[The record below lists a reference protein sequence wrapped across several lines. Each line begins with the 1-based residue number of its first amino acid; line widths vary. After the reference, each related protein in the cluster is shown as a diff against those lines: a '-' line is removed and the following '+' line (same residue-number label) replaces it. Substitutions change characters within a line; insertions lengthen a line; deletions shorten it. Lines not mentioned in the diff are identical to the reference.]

1 MIPLSEKSDSKSNTQ
16 NSLVLQPVLR
26 AEHFQKIFNMIP
38 NVYTDSIGATIREYT
53 ANAIDSH
60 REAGQTLPV
69 IVKAPTVL
77 DPTLSI
83 IDKGIGM
90 SFYDLCTTFISY
102 GHSTKDKNNNAVGGF
117 GIGTKV
123 AYSQW
128 DLFIYE
134 TVKDGR
140 KNILQAS
147 KESGIY
153 KFTFPLLEENEVQ
166 ELFNRNSI
174 KNGSENVLQNTEEIA
189 NVGIPTNEPNGV
201 TVKIPVTDISPF
213 DVLKFRNVLE
223 GFSEKEVEVKNI
235 DKFFRIPDNYIEFEN
250 GYIHPMFF
258 SNRKDLTVDN
268 QSINKIIIGGI
279 AYPAIKNSKTLYDY
293 QNYLCIK
300 IPIGSVKFPVNR
312 EIIEN
317 DSNKVN
323 ITAYYEAEKKLL
335 EEASQYAT
343 KKYQELIKRKDY
355 LEYHDLI
362 NSVSFKHIPKTE
374 KTKTVLAEYDNRE
387 KKYPTIDSYVCHP
400 AKGYYHYKTKLLLG
414 VNNDTKY
421 SVSKNT
427 KVFIINNYPLTEDNF
442 TEEEFVKFRR
452 FFNRYNKLLPQRIIE
467 NPIEKDFIFFNVPKN
482 SSKESI
488 FLYKMAR
495 KVIDYNEAKEK
506 LDIEEKLLR
515 ENRKKQKKIVSTNEN
530 KDEKIA
536 KTNIKIFSVLKKDS
550 TILTVEQFKNDYLEN
565 NDFLYAF
572 GYSHELIDTYKS
584 YSNNKRYYYMHNEEF
599 KYFIPKLVVLPKTT
613 RKKILKYLGINP
625 EESTTKDFIQYYQR
639 AILIKK
645 EIATNLLTKNIL
657 YKIEDAYPEGV
668 NKFLDT
674 EKPEP
679 KELEIIYKSY
689 YYKGISKSNLESIRQ
704 IIRINST
711 DSTKTLETIDT
722 IIKTLDNY
730 SYFIKILINI
740 KEESNKNILNY
751 LMEEY
756 PIETKK
762 FLNGTY
768 QKELEKN
775 NFYLLQNDEELKST
789 LYSLSSILN
798 YNKGKFAKEIVK
810 DLATI
815 KL

>member
-69 IVKAPTVL
+69 IVKAPTAL

-147 KESGIY
+147 KENGIY

-213 DVLKFRNVLE
+213 DVLKFRKVLE

-235 DKFFRIPDNYIEFEN
+235 DKFFRIPDSYIEFEN
-250 GYIHPMFF
+250 GYIHPSFF
-258 SNRKDLTVDN
+258 EKEEPLKINT
-268 QSINKIIIGGI
+268 QAINKIVIGGI
-279 AYPAIKNSKTLYDY
+279 AYPAIDRQTLDKFY
-293 QNYLCIK
+293 NYLCVK

-323 ITAYYEAEKKLL
+323 ITAYYKAENELIK
-335 EEASQYAT
+335 EASQYAT

-355 LEYHDLI
+355 LGYHDLI
-362 NSVSFKHIPKTE
+362 HSPSFKHIPESE
-374 KTKTVLAEYDNRE
+374 KTKSVLVEYDNRE
-387 KKYPTIDSYVCHP
+387 RKYPTIDSYVCHP

-421 SVSKNT
+421 SVSKKT

-536 KTNIKIFSVLKKDS
+536 KTNIKIFSVLKRDS
-550 TILTVEQFKNDYLEN
+550 IILTVEQFKNDYLKN

-572 GYSHELIDTYKS
+572 GYSHELINTYKS

-613 RKKILKYLGINP
+613 HKKILKYLGINP
-625 EESTTKDFIQYYQR
+625 EESTTKDFIQYYQK

-645 EIATNLLTKNIL
+645 EIVTNLLTKKKL

-689 YYKGISKSNLESIRQ
+689 YYKEISKSNLENIRQ

-730 SYFIKILINI
+730 SYFIKILMNI

-775 NFYLLQNDEELKST
+775 NFYLLQNDKELEST
-789 LYSLSSILN
+789 LYSLSSIVN
-798 YNKGKFAKEIVK
+798 YGKGKFIEEIVK